1 MSQTELI
8 LGDCR
13 DILPTLP
20 FYDAVITD
28 PVWPNCPEGLLPG
41 CDNPAE
47 LLHDALEKVSA
58 RCVVIVLRYDSD
70 PRFLAAVPSKWPF
83 FRVQTLTYSVPGYNG
98 RKLGGEE
105 FAYCFGEPVPSA
117 PGRRVIPGRGPTVQ
131 KTINNG
137 HPCPRSVDHFRWLI
151 NWWTEPGQV
160 VLDPFMGS
168 GTTGE
173 AAYLMGR
180 DFVGI
185 ELDPEYYAIAVKR
198 IDLARQQ
205 SLLFE
210 GITL

>member
-1 MSQTELI
+1 MSQTELH

-28 PVWPNCPEGLLPG
+28 PVWPNCPDGLLLG

-47 LLHDALEKVSA
+47 LLRDALERIEA

-70 PRFLAAVPSKWPF
+70 PRFLSAVPARWPF
-83 FRVQTLTYSVPGYNG
+83 FRVQTLAYSVPGYNG

-105 FAYCFGEPVPSA
+105 FAYCFGTPVASA

-131 KTINNG
+131 KTHSNG

-173 AAYLMGR
+173 AAYQMGR
-180 DFVGI
+180 HFVGI
-185 ELDPEYYAIAVKR
+185 ELDPNYYEIATKR
-198 IDLARQQ
+198 IDLARDQ

-210 GITL
+210 AKL